1 MPCRKA
7 IGNCVILLLG
17 LAACLQ
23 TAALPIAPTTPKPT
37 LEEVGNQVYCLCGCV
52 TTLNRCPHLP
62 SECASRAQMQD
73 LILKDIDQGKS
84 EAAILQDLTERYGIR
99 VLASPPAQGFDL
111 TVWVLPGIGLII
123 GLIIVV
129 LIVRKW
135 WRKPKTPQASSVA
148 LDPKIMAEVEEEMN
162 RMESWKD

>member
-1 MPCRKA
+1 MR
-7 IGNCVILLLG
+7 ILLLG
-17 LAACLQ
+17 LVACLQ
-23 TAALPIAPTTPKPT
+23 TVALPIAQTTPKPT
-37 LEEVGNQVYCLCGCV
+37 LEEVGNQVYCLCGCA

-84 EAAILQDLTERYGIR
+84 EAAILQDLTERYGVR